1 MEESDKELTRL
12 ALVMFANWIETED
25 PLTSRN
31 DAIRQKRHREIKQ
44 LDTFQEERVTT
55 LRKLAENYI

>member
-25 PLTSRN
+25 PLMSRN
-31 DAIRQKRHREIKQ
+31 DAIQQKRHREIKQ
-44 LDTFQEERVTT
+44 LDSFQEERVTK
-55 LRKLAENYI
+55 LRKLAENYL